1 MKNHKG
7 VGAPTRTTRASI
19 GDTYTD
25 LKTKQKYVCVSAYRS
40 STGYS
45 DYGWHLAE
53 IESKDIKNDEIVSD
67 HNAHAAEAKVVENAD
82 SVVHADKPEDE
93 AVEETV
99 SQPKN
104 NKQRYNYNKQYNKH

>member
-53 IESKDIKNDEIVSD
+53 IESRDIDNDAPTAADDKVIEETDNSD
-67 HNAHAAEAKVVENAD
+67 TVI
-82 SVVHADKPEDE
+82 HADKPEI
-93 AVEETV
+93 
-99 SQPKN
+99 
-104 NKQRYNYNKQYNKH
+104 R